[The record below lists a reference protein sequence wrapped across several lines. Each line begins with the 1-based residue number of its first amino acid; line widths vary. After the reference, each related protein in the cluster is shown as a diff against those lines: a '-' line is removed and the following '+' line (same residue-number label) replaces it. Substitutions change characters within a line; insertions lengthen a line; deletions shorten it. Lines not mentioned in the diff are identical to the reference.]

1 MLLIIPFD
9 RLRANGIYH
18 RFPNGKA
25 VSPVKL
31 TTSIRTMVITLL
43 FAHASNALGFDIDP
57 EIEACIRKN
66 APKATAIEKI
76 RLTSEGLMYEEEETL
91 SAKVYWKHSASGTS
105 NILAVFD
112 EPDDILGSRLLFLEK
127 ESGNEIY
134 LYMPALFK
142 VRRISSDRIS
152 SSMYGMDF
160 SYEDFQF
167 MYNMM
172 TTAVSEQRP
181 DVEINGKPMHVFA
194 IAPGEGG
201 GSMYETIYSYFDK
214 ESCVVRK
221 VEFYEPGAKLRKVLV
236 TDSDSIKRV
245 NGILVPHKL
254 QMSDL
259 KKESTTELTV
269 ISVSVDPPIQDSL
282 FDPAQ
287 LKEHRGID

>member
-1 MLLIIPFD
+1 
-9 RLRANGIYH
+9 
-18 RFPNGKA
+18 
-25 VSPVKL
+25 VKL
-31 TTSIRTMVITLL
+31 RSAIRTIVLTFL
-43 FAHASNALGFDIDP
+43 FAHAVNSQASDIDA

-76 RLTSEGLMYEEEETL
+76 RLMSEGLMYEEERTL
-91 SAKVYWKHSASGTS
+91 SAKVYWKHSPSGTS

-127 ESGNEIY
+127 ESANEIY

-167 MYNMM
+167 MYNML

-181 DVEINGKPMHVFA
+181 DVVLDGVPMYVFA
-194 IAPGEGG
+194 ITPGG
-201 GSMYETIYSYFDK
+201 GEKSLYETIYSYFDK
-214 ESCVVRK
+214 KSCVIRK
-221 VEFYEPGAKLRKVLV
+221 VEFYEQGGTLRKVLV
-236 TDSDSIKRV
+236 TEPGSIKMV
-245 NGILVPHKL
+245 DGILVPHKL
-254 QMSDL
+254 HMSDI
-259 KKESTTELTV
+259 KEETKTELTV
-269 ISVSVDPPIQDSL
+269 ISVSVDPPIQDEL
-282 FDPAQ
+282 FDPAK

>member
-1 MLLIIPFD
+1 ML
-9 RLRANGIYH
+9 
-18 RFPNGKA
+18 
-25 VSPVKL
+25 PVKL
-31 TTSIRTMVITLL
+31 RTLLQTTVITFLL
-43 FAHASNALGFDIDP
+43 VHAANALASEIDP

-76 RLTSEGLMYEEEETL
+76 KLMQEGQMYDEEKVL
-91 SAKVYWKHSASGTS
+91 SAKVYWKHSPSGTS

-127 ESGNEIY
+127 ASGNEIY

-167 MYNMM
+167 MYNML

-181 DVEINGKPMHVFA
+181 DTVINGEPMYVFA
-194 IAPGEGG
+194 ITSGEGG
-201 GSMYETIYSYFDK
+201 GSIYETIYSYFDK
-214 ESCVVRK
+214 KSCVVQK
-221 VEFYEPGAKLRKVLV
+221 VEFYEQGGTLRKVLV
-236 TDSDSIKRV
+236 TDPASIKMV

-254 QMSDL
+254 QMSDI
-259 KKESTTELTV
+259 KEESKTELTV
-269 ISVSVDPPIQDSL
+269 ISVIVDSPIQDEL

-287 LKEHRGID
+287 LKNHRGID

>member
-1 MLLIIPFD
+1 
-9 RLRANGIYH
+9 
-18 RFPNGKA
+18 
-25 VSPVKL
+25 
-31 TTSIRTMVITLL
+31 MVVTLL
-43 FAHASNALGFDIDP
+43 FAHVVNAQASDIDP

-66 APKATAIEKI
+66 APKASAIEKI

-91 SAKVYWKHSASGTS
+91 SAKVYWKHSPAGTS
-105 NILAVFD
+105 NLLAVFD
-112 EPDDILGSRLLFLEK
+112 EPDDILGSRLLFLER

-194 IAPGEGG
+194 IAPAEGEG
-201 GSMYETIYSYFDK
+201 SLYETIYSYFDK
-214 ESCVVRK
+214 ESCVVQK

-236 TDSDSIKRV
+236 TQPDSIKKV
-245 NGILVPHKL
+245 NGILVPHKM
-254 QMSDL
+254 QMSDI
-259 KKESTTELTV
+259 KKESKTELTV
-269 ISVSVDPPIQDSL
+269 ISVKIDPPIEDSL

>member
-1 MLLIIPFD
+1 M
-9 RLRANGIYH
+9 
-18 RFPNGKA
+18 
-25 VSPVKL
+25 KL
-31 TTSIRTMVITLL
+31 TSIRNMVVTLL
-43 FAHASNALGFDIDP
+43 FAHVVNAQASDIDP

-66 APKATAIEKI
+66 APKASAIEKI

-91 SAKVYWKHSASGTS
+91 SAKVYWKHSPAGTS
-105 NILAVFD
+105 NLLAVFD
-112 EPDDILGSRLLFLEK
+112 EPDDVLGSRLLFLER

-172 TTAVSEQRP
+172 ATAVSEQRP
-181 DVEINGKPMHVFA
+181 DAVINGKPMYVFA
-194 IAPGEGG
+194 IAPAEGEG
-201 GSMYETIYSYFDK
+201 SLYETIYSYFDK
-214 ESCVVRK
+214 ESCVVHK
-221 VEFYEPGAKLRKVLV
+221 VEFYEQGAKLRKVLV
-236 TDSDSIKRV
+236 TDPDSIKRV

-254 QMSDL
+254 EMSDL
-259 KKESTTELTV
+259 KKESKTELSV

>member
-1 MLLIIPFD
+1 MK
-9 RLRANGIYH
+9 LRNA
-18 RFPNGKA
+18 
-25 VSPVKL
+25 
-31 TTSIRTMVITLL
+31 IRAMVFTLL
-43 FAHASNALGFDIDP
+43 SAHVINTQASDIDP
-57 EIEACIRKN
+57 EVEACIRKN
-66 APKATAIEKI
+66 APKASVIEKI
-76 RLTSEGLMYEEEETL
+76 RLTSESLMFEDEEVL
-91 SAKVYWKHSASGTS
+91 STKVYWKHSPAGTS

-127 ESGNEIY
+127 KSGNEIY

-142 VRRISSDRIS
+142 VRRISSDRIA

-172 TTAVSEQRP
+172 TTAVTEQRP
-181 DVEINGKPMHVFA
+181 DTVLNGVAMYVFA
-194 IAPGEGG
+194 IVPDEGK

-214 ESCVVRK
+214 KTCVVQK
-221 VEFYEPGAKLRKVLV
+221 VEFFEPGKKLRKVLV
-236 TDSDSIKRV
+236 TDPASIKAV
-245 NGILVPHKL
+245 NGILIPHKL
-254 QMSDL
+254 QMRDI
-259 KKESTTELTV
+259 KKESVTELTV